1 MFKIK
6 LFKDDLTISQN
17 AANLN
22 CDSPGTI
29 SDGTKLTCLM
39 FDLIIP
45 YFFLLVLS
53 VSGGAILSVI
63 LKSLRNMGTI
73 DLFKP
78 LLPNWAP
85 KPCTP
90 GIISILSW
98 SFSNVI
104 HWALDQFSDLAIGL
118 SFFQLIN
125 KIVAS
130 NKSIIFLIS

>member
-63 LKSLRNMGTI
+63 LK
-73 DLFKP
+73 
-78 LLPNWAP
+78 
-85 KPCTP
+85 
-90 GIISILSW
+90 
-98 SFSNVI
+98 
-104 HWALDQFSDLAIGL
+104 
-118 SFFQLIN
+118 
-125 KIVAS
+125 
-130 NKSIIFLIS
+130 